1 MSGNDLQPVHDGGG
15 AERRLAERSSAP
27 DWTLNPESAPTTS
40 GFVKPGREERRD
52 KQCARMQRIYQVR
65 RKESEN
71 FNYPQLSYDR
81 AACR

>member
-52 KQCARMQRIYQVR
+52 KQCAHAADLSGQTKRI
-65 RKESEN
+65 RK
-71 FNYPQLSYDR
+71 F
-81 AACR
+81 

>member
-52 KQCARMQRIYQVR
+52 KQCARMQRIIRSDEKNQ
-65 RKESEN
+65 KILIIPN
-71 FNYPQLSYDR
+71 
-81 AACR
+81 